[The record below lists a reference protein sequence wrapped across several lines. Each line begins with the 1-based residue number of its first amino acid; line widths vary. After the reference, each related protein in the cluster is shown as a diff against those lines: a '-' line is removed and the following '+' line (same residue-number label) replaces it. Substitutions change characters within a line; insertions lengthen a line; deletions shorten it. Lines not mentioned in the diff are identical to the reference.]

1 MKKED
6 LLHLLQDM
14 PDEVDAEEVNY
25 RIHLKEKIDRAEAAV
40 AAGDVVPHAEVEKMI
55 DEWFR

>member
-1 MKKED
+1 MKKSDVFDLLRDMPEELDSED
-6 LLHLLQDM
+6 LI
-14 PDEVDAEEVNY
+14 Y
-25 RIHLKEKIDRAEAAV
+25 RIYLKEKLERAEAAA